1 MLDALHPVPKR
12 PRADAACGPR
22 PSVAAHPARVL
33 ESRPVGARYHLILA
47 DAPNLSESVK
57 AGQFCHLLCPGV
69 YLRRPMSVWRAGPGE
84 PLGFLFR
91 IAGQGTA
98 GLATLRPGDTLDAM
112 GPLGTGFTLRPEWR
126 RILVLARGVGLAT
139 LSLLARRAAAR
150 GVAVEAVLSA
160 REPADLMEAE
170 FTGGDAMEV
179 HRVFDSDGS
188 SAPDAVAARIAV
200 SAADAVFTCGSDRL
214 LRLAQR
220 FAADRDI
227 PGEAAIEQRM
237 GCALGMCFACV
248 RRIRTAGGV
257 KDLRVCREGPVFD
270 LQAVEE
276 WA

>member
-1 MLDALHPVPKR
+1 MLDALSPVPSP
-12 PRADAACGPR
+12 PR
-22 PSVAAHPARVL
+22 VAAHRARVL
-33 ESRPVGARYHLILA
+33 ESRPVGARYHMILA
-47 DAPNLSESVK
+47 DAPDLSETVE

-91 IAGQGTA
+91 VAGQGTA
-98 GLATLRPGDTLDAM
+98 ALAGLRPGDTLDAL
-112 GPLGTGFTLRPEWR
+112 GPLGRGFTLRPEWR
-126 RILVLARGVGLAT
+126 RVLLLARGVGLAT

-170 FTGGDAMEV
+170 FTGGDAMDM
-179 HRVFDSDGS
+179 HRVFDPDGS
-188 SAPDAVAARIAV
+188 SAPEVVAARIAG
-200 SAADAVFTCGSDRL
+200 SSPDAVFTCGSDRL

-220 FAADRDI
+220 FAAARGI

-237 GCALGMCFACV
+237 GCGLGMCFACV
-248 RRIRTAGGV
+248 RRIRTKEGV

-270 LQAVEE
+270 LQAVEA

>member
-1 MLDALHPVPKR
+1 MLDALHPVPTPAPAR
-12 PRADAACGPR
+12 
-22 PSVAAHPARVL
+22 VAAHRARVL

-47 DAPNLSESVK
+47 DAANLSETVQ
-57 AGQFCHLLCPGV
+57 AGQFCHLLCPGL

-91 IAGQGTA
+91 VAGQGTA
-98 GLATLRPGDTLDAM
+98 ALARLKPGDTLDAM
-112 GPLGTGFTLRPEWR
+112 GPLGTAFTLRPEWR
-126 RILVLARGVGLAT
+126 RILLLARGVGLAT

-150 GVAVEAVLSA
+150 GLAVEAVLSA
-160 REPADLMEAE
+160 REPADLMEQE
-170 FTGGDAMEV
+170 FTGGDAMVV

-188 SAPDAVAARIAV
+188 SAPEAVASLIAG

-220 FAADRDI
+220 LAAARGI

-237 GCALGMCFACV
+237 GCGLGMCFACV
-248 RRIRTAGGV
+248 RRIRTPDGV

>member
-1 MLDALHPVPKR
+1 MLDALSPVPPT
-12 PRADAACGPR
+12 PR
-22 PSVAAHPARVL
+22 VAAHGARVL
-33 ESRPVGARYHLILA
+33 ESRPVGARYHLLLA
-47 DAPNLSESVK
+47 EAPDLSESIQP
-57 AGQFCHLLCPGV
+57 GQFCHLLCPGV
-69 YLRRPMSVWRAGPGE
+69 YLRRPMSVWRAGRGE

-91 IAGQGTA
+91 VAGQGTA
-98 GLATLRPGDTLDAM
+98 ALATLRPGDRLDAL

-126 RILVLARGVGLAT
+126 RVLVLARGVGLAT

-150 GVAVEAVLSA
+150 GIAVEAVLSA

-170 FTGGDAMEV
+170 FTGGEAMDI

-188 SAPDAVAARIAV
+188 SAPEAVAARIAG

-220 FAADRDI
+220 FAAARGI
-227 PGEAAIEQRM
+227 PGEAAIESRM
-237 GCALGMCFACV
+237 GCGLGMCFACV
-248 RRIRTAGGV
+248 RRIRTGEGV

-270 LQAVEE
+270 LLAVEA